1 MLINCAFTIE
11 RSKLKETLMYD
22 VLSLKLC
29 HFYFLGHTWIWDHDA
44 HLARHAT
51 PLLIAKRSSLSHMLN
66 TSNLEVYLSKKK
78 KHLMLKCT
86 YQNRMLTITIESTHL
101 KLN

>member
-29 HFYFLGHTWIWDHDA
+29 HFYFLGHIWDHDA

-86 YQNRMLTITIESTHL
+86 YQNRMLTITIQSTHL